1 MLHKGEMLHQLEVFF
16 YTFVSDHYNIMTH
29 INPQGLHH
37 GRHQDSAGTSGGHIR
52 GILSL
57 HSEAFG
63 EYWRHLETLFG
74 DI

>member
-1 MLHKGEMLHQLEVFF
+1 
-16 YTFVSDHYNIMTH
+16 MTH